1 MCHGKTCALTN
12 SLACSPLHF
21 RILIAVFVK
30 MMQVY
35 FRRRRRGRRRR
46 EEGDGKG
53 LEGEEGGRTE
63 DEKRNMAAKDRK
75 SEKLPPNPP

>member
-1 MCHGKTCALTN
+1 
-12 SLACSPLHF
+12 
-21 RILIAVFVK
+21 